1 MYTTI
6 LNTLFLAGVTLA
18 VPTNTI
24 RQEEESCVDK
34 STQIKLWKVSQFDF
48 HSSEVFTTPAHQ
60 NSWGYV
66 NFTLENPA
74 TEYKPVCAASSNQ
87 LSDFFYGTVIYKCDV
102 EDDGAG
108 GGATFTYSRPSGLLA
123 INETWACTEEQALFE
138 AEGGI
143 DLNLNCKESEWTN
156 DDWSQGELY
165 STRNVDCNYVDAE
178 TPITSLR
185 AVRRK
190 E

>member
-1 MYTTI
+1 MYTSI
-6 LNTLFLAGVTLA
+6 LNTLFLAGSALA
-18 VPTNTI
+18 IPTNTP
-24 RQEEESCVDK
+24 RKESCLDV
-34 STQIKLWKVSQFDF
+34 SQHLKLWKVAQFDY

-74 TEYKPVCAASSNQ
+74 VDYRPICSAASNQ
-87 LSDFFYGTVIYKCDV
+87 LSEFFFGTVIYDCKV

-108 GGATFTYSRPSGLLA
+108 GAATFTYSRPSGELR
-123 INETWACTEEQALFE
+123 INQTWACTEEEALFE

-143 DLNLNCKESEWTN
+143 DLDLTCEENKWQNP
-156 DDWSQGELY
+156 DWSQGQIY
-165 STRNVDCNYVDAE
+165 STRNVDCNFVDAE
-178 TPITSLR
+178 TPITTIR